1 MKFENSTYN
10 KLWESQEGRKILS
23 KILNEEGFVKPNYTF
38 HLEKFKIDP
47 AITPTNAKGEA
58 IFTSTMR
65 ELATADLMDMRAPLS
80 DTRVADKKGVAYYNG
95 RIPDFAPAG
104 YVEKAT
110 ERWYKEENFAQF
122 GDAALIAQYATEE
135 IQRMVDSANMT
146 LSYLAAKA
154 LSTGE
159 TIYDMGEG
167 IQSAIYKSYIPAE
180 NFVNAGEKLWS
191 DPTARILDQ
200 MSKIEESFKDKWG
213 IEMAMQWEMTQEMFD
228 AYFLNNEEVREWV
241 ISWNAMNNVS
251 LPANLRLTRDLVIS
265 AFNAHPYN
273 LSPIVIV
280 NEKQKDI
287 NQGVVRGWKAGNAV
301 LRPRGYAGF
310 IRRASILDE
319 VIYKRYANSV
329 NTYNFTPALNGLGV
343 FMNSVVVNGNF
354 KEWHT
359 DLFVKAIPTL
369 DEFLYHVIVDTT
381 TKDSE

>member
-1 MKFENSTYN
+1 MKFENGNYN
-10 KLWESQEGRKILS
+10 KIWEANEGRKVISTILT
-23 KILNEEGFVKPNYTF
+23 EEGFIKPNYTF
-38 HLEKFKIDP
+38 YLEKFKIDP
-47 AITPTNAKGEA
+47 TITPTNHKGEA
-58 IFTSTMR
+58 IFTSEMR
-65 ELATADLMDMRAPLS
+65 EIVSADLMDMRAPLA
-80 DTRVADKKGVAYYNG
+80 DTRVADKAGVAYYTG

-104 YVEKAT
+104 FVEKAT

-122 GDAALIAQYATEE
+122 GDAALIAQFATNEL
-135 IQRMVDSANMT
+135 QRMIDSANMT

-159 TIYDMGEG
+159 TIYDMGDG
-167 IQSAIYKSYIPAE
+167 IQSAIYKSYIPEE
-180 NFVNAGEKLWS
+180 NFVNAGEKIWS
-191 DPTARILDQ
+191 DPSAKILDQ
-200 MSKIEESFKDKWG
+200 MSAIEESFKDKWG
-213 IEMAMQWEMTQEMFD
+213 VEMPMQWEMTQEMFD
-228 AYFLNNEEVREWV
+228 AYFLKNEQVKEWV
-241 ISWNAMNNVS
+241 KYLNVVNNTP
-251 LPANLRLTRDLVIS
+251 LPENLTLTRELVEKAIPQ
-265 AFNAHPYN
+265 HPYN

-301 LRPRGYAGF
+301 LRPRGYAGY

-329 NTYNFTPALNGLGV
+329 NSYNFTPALNGLGV

-369 DEFLYHVIVDTT
+369 DEFLYHIIVDTT
-381 TKDSE
+381 AAG

>member
-1 MKFENSTYN
+1 MKFENSNYN
-10 KLWESQEGRKILS
+10 KIWESQEGRKIVS
-23 KILNEEGFVKPNYTF
+23 TILNEEGFIKPNYTF
-38 HLEKFKIDP
+38 YLEKFKIDP
-47 AITPTNAKGEA
+47 TITPTNHKGEA
-58 IFTSTMR
+58 IFTSEMR
-65 ELATADLMDMRAPLS
+65 EIVNADMMDMRTPLGE
-80 DTRVADKKGVAYYNG
+80 TRVADKAGVAYYNG

-104 YVEKAT
+104 FVEKAT

-122 GDAALIAQYATEE
+122 GDAALIAQFATDE
-135 IQRMVDSANMT
+135 IQRMIDSANMT

-159 TIYDMGEG
+159 TIYDMGDG
-167 IQSAIYKSYIPAE
+167 IQSAIYKSYIPEE
-180 NFVNAGEKLWS
+180 NFVNAGEKTWD
-191 DPTARILDQ
+191 DPAAKILDQ
-200 MSKIEESFKDKWG
+200 MAEIETSFKDKWG
-213 IEMAMQWEMTQEMFD
+213 VEMAMQWEMTQEMFD
-228 AYFLNNEEVREWV
+228 AYFLKNAQVKEWV
-241 ISWNAMNNVS
+241 QYLNVINNTP
-251 LPANLRLTRDLVIS
+251 LPENLTLTRELVERAIPQ
-265 AFNAHPYN
+265 HPYN

-287 NQGVVRGWKAGNAV
+287 NQGVVRGWEAGNAI
-301 LRPRGYAGF
+301 LRPRGYAGY

-329 NTYNFTPALNGLGV
+329 NSYNFTPALNGLGV

-381 TKDSE
+381 QAD

>member
-1 MKFENSTYN
+1 MKFENSNYN
-10 KLWESQEGRKILS
+10 KIWEAQEGRKILS
-23 KILNEEGFVKPNYTF
+23 TILNEEGFVKPNFTF
-38 HLEKFKIDP
+38 YLEKFKIDP
-47 AITPTNAKGEA
+47 ALTPTNAKGEA

-65 ELATADLMDMRAPLS
+65 EIVNADLMDMRAPLS
-80 DTRVADKKGVAYYNG
+80 DTRTADKVGVAYYNG

-104 YVEKAT
+104 FVEKAT

-122 GDAALIAQYATEE
+122 GDAALLAQYATDEV
-135 IQRMVDSANMT
+135 QRMVDSANMT

-159 TIYDMGEG
+159 TIYDMGDG
-167 IQSAIYKSYIPAE
+167 IQSAIYKSYIPTE
-180 NFVNAGEKLWS
+180 NFVKAGAKVWS
-191 DPTARILDQ
+191 DPDALIIDQ
-200 MSKIEESFKDKWG
+200 LVQIETEFKDKWG
-213 IEMAMQWEMTQEMFD
+213 IDIAMQWEMTKEMFD
-228 AYFLNNEEVREWV
+228 AYFLKNKQVKEWV
-241 ISWNAMNNVS
+241 ISYNAMNNVT
-251 LPANLRLTRDLVIS
+251 LPANLQLTKDLVLT
-265 AFNAHPYN
+265 ALEAHPSGV
-273 LSPIVIV
+273 SPIVIV

-301 LRPRGYAGF
+301 LRPRGYAGY

-369 DEFLYHVIVDTT
+369 DEFLYHIIVDTT
-381 TKDSE
+381 TAND

>member
-1 MKFENSTYN
+1 MKFENSNYN
-10 KLWESQEGRKILS
+10 KIWESQEGRKIVS
-23 KILNEEGFVKPNYTF
+23 MILNEEGFIKPNFTF
-38 HLEKFKIDP
+38 YLEKFKIDP
-47 AITPTNAKGEA
+47 AITPTNAKGES
-58 IFTSTMR
+58 IFTSQMR
-65 ELATADLMDMRAPLS
+65 EIVNADLMDMRAPLS
-80 DTRVADKKGVAYYNG
+80 DTRTADKVGVAYYTG

-104 YVEKAT
+104 FVEKAT

-122 GDAALIAQYATEE
+122 GDAALIAQYATDEV
-135 IQRMVDSANMT
+135 QRMIDSANMT

-159 TIYDMGEG
+159 TIYDMGDG

-180 NFVNAGEKLWS
+180 NFVNAGEKVWS
-191 DPTARILDQ
+191 DPTAKILDQ
-200 MSKIEESFKDKWG
+200 MSAIEEKFKDAWG
-213 IEMAMQWEMTQEMFD
+213 VEMAMQWEMTQEMFD
-228 AYFLNNEEVREWV
+228 AYFLNNEQVKEWV
-241 ISWNAMNNVS
+241 QYLNVINNTP
-251 LPANLRLTRDLVIS
+251 LPTGLTLTRELVER
-265 AFNAHPYN
+265 ALPQHPYN

-301 LRPRGYAGF
+301 LRPRGYAGY
-310 IRRASILDE
+310 IRKAAILDE

-343 FMNSVVVNGNF
+343 IMNSVVVNGNF

-369 DEFLYHVIVDTT
+369 DEFLYHIIVDTT
-381 TKDSE
+381 TAD

>member
-1 MKFENSTYN
+1 MKFENGNYN
-10 KLWESQEGRKILS
+10 KIWEANEGRKVISTILT
-23 KILNEEGFVKPNYTF
+23 EEGFIKPNYTF
-38 HLEKFKIDP
+38 YLEKFKIDP
-47 AITPTNAKGEA
+47 TITPTNHKGEA
-58 IFTSTMR
+58 IFTSEMR
-65 ELATADLMDMRAPLS
+65 EIVSADLMDMRTPLGE
-80 DTRVADKKGVAYYNG
+80 TRVADKAGVAYYTG

-104 YVEKAT
+104 FVEKAT

-122 GDAALIAQYATEE
+122 GDAALIAQFATNEL
-135 IQRMVDSANMT
+135 QRMIDSANMT

-159 TIYDMGEG
+159 TIYDMGDG
-167 IQSAIYKSYIPAE
+167 IQSAIYKSYIPEE
-180 NFVNAGEKLWS
+180 NFVNAGEKIWS
-191 DPTARILDQ
+191 EPSAKILDQ
-200 MSKIEESFKDKWG
+200 MSAIEESFKDKWG
-213 IEMAMQWEMTQEMFD
+213 VEMPMQWEMTQEMFD
-228 AYFLNNEEVREWV
+228 AYFLKNEQVKEWV
-241 ISWNAMNNVS
+241 KYLNVVNNTP
-251 LPANLRLTRDLVIS
+251 LPENLTLTRELVEKAIPQ
-265 AFNAHPYN
+265 HPYN

-301 LRPRGYAGF
+301 LRPRGYAGY

-329 NTYNFTPALNGLGV
+329 NSYNFTPALNGLGV

-369 DEFLYHVIVDTT
+369 DEFLYHIIVDTT
-381 TKDSE
+381 AAG

>member
-1 MKFENSTYN
+1 MKFENGNYN
-10 KLWESQEGRKILS
+10 KIWEANEGRKVISTILT
-23 KILNEEGFVKPNYTF
+23 EEGFIKPNYTF
-38 HLEKFKIDP
+38 YLEKFKIDP
-47 AITPTNAKGEA
+47 TITPTNHKGEA
-58 IFTSTMR
+58 IFTSEMR
-65 ELATADLMDMRAPLS
+65 EIVSADLMDMRTPLGE
-80 DTRVADKKGVAYYNG
+80 TRVADKAGVAYYTG

-104 YVEKAT
+104 FVEKAT

-122 GDAALIAQYATEE
+122 GDAALIAQFATNEL
-135 IQRMVDSANMT
+135 QRMIDSANMT

-159 TIYDMGEG
+159 TIYDMGDG
-167 IQSAIYKSYIPAE
+167 IQSAIYKSYIPEE
-180 NFVNAGEKLWS
+180 NFVNAGEKIWS
-191 DPTARILDQ
+191 DPSAKILDQ
-200 MSKIEESFKDKWG
+200 MSAIEESFKDKWG
-213 IEMAMQWEMTQEMFD
+213 VEMPMQWEMTQEMFD
-228 AYFLNNEEVREWV
+228 AYFLKNEQVKEWV
-241 ISWNAMNNVS
+241 KYLNVVNNTP
-251 LPANLRLTRDLVIS
+251 LPENLTLTRELVEKAIPQ
-265 AFNAHPYN
+265 HPYN

-301 LRPRGYAGF
+301 LRPRGYAGY

-329 NTYNFTPALNGLGV
+329 NSYNFTPALNGLGV

-369 DEFLYHVIVDTT
+369 DEFLYHIIVDTT
-381 TKDSE
+381 AAG

>member
-1 MKFENSTYN
+1 MKFENSNYN
-10 KLWESQEGRKILS
+10 KIWESQEGRKIVS
-23 KILNEEGFVKPNYTF
+23 MILNEEGFIKPNFTF
-38 HLEKFKIDP
+38 YLEKFKIDH
-47 AITPTNAKGEA
+47 AITPTNAKGES
-58 IFTSTMR
+58 IFTSQMR
-65 ELATADLMDMRAPLS
+65 EIVNADLMDMRAPLS
-80 DTRVADKKGVAYYNG
+80 DTRTADKVGVAYYTG

-104 YVEKAT
+104 FVEKAT

-122 GDAALIAQYATEE
+122 GDAALIAQYATDVV
-135 IQRMVDSANMT
+135 QRMIDSANMT

-159 TIYDMGEG
+159 TIYDMGDG

-180 NFVNAGEKLWS
+180 NFVNAGEKAWS
-191 DPTARILDQ
+191 DPTAKILDQ
-200 MSKIEESFKDKWG
+200 MSAIEEKFKDAWG
-213 IEMAMQWEMTQEMFD
+213 VEMAMQWEMTQEMFD
-228 AYFLNNEEVREWV
+228 AYFLNNEQVKEWV
-241 ISWNAMNNVS
+241 QYLNVINNTP
-251 LPANLRLTRDLVIS
+251 LPTGLTLTRDLVER
-265 AFNAHPYN
+265 ALPQHPYN

-301 LRPRGYAGF
+301 LRPRGYAGY
-310 IRRASILDE
+310 IRKAAILDE

-343 FMNSVVVNGNF
+343 IMNSVVDNGNF

-369 DEFLYHVIVDTT
+369 DEFLYHIIVDTT
-381 TKDSE
+381 TAD

>member
-1 MKFENSTYN
+1 MKFENSNYA
-10 KLWESQEGRKILS
+10 KLWESNEGRKILS
-23 KILNEEGFVKPNYTF
+23 AILNEEGFVKQNFTF
-38 HLEKFKIDP
+38 YLEKFKIDP
-47 AITPTNAKGEA
+47 AITPSNAKGEA
-58 IFTSTMR
+58 VFTSQMR
-65 ELATADLMDMRAPLS
+65 ELVNADMMDMRAPLA
-80 DTRVADKKGVAYYNG
+80 DTRVADKAGVAYYTG

-104 YVEKAT
+104 FVEKAT

-122 GDAALIAQYATEE
+122 GDSALIAQYATDE
-135 IQRMVDSANMT
+135 IQRMTDSANMT

-159 TIYDMGEG
+159 TIYDMGDG

-180 NFVNAGEKLWS
+180 NFVKAGEKIWN
-191 DPTARILDQ
+191 DPSCKILDQ
-200 MSKIEESFKDKWG
+200 MLKIETDFKDKWG
-213 IEMAMQWEMTQEMFD
+213 IEIAMQWEMTESMFNG
-228 AYFLNNEEVREWV
+228 AFLNNEQVREWV
-241 ISWNAMNNVS
+241 RTWNAMNNVV
-251 LPANLRLTRDLVIS
+251 LPENMQLTKDLVDK
-265 AFNAHPYN
+265 AFAAHPYG
-273 LSPIVIV
+273 LSPIVLV

-287 NQGVVRGWKAGNAV
+287 NQGVVRGWKEGNAV
-301 LRPRGYAGF
+301 LRPRGYAGY
-310 IRRASILDE
+310 IRKASILDE

-381 TKDSE
+381 TANA

>member
-1 MKFENSTYN
+1 MKFENSNYN
-10 KLWESQEGRKILS
+10 KIWEAQEGRKILS
-23 KILNEEGFVKPNYTF
+23 TILNEEGFVKPNFTF
-38 HLEKFKIDP
+38 YLEKFKIDP
-47 AITPTNAKGEA
+47 ALTPTNAKGEA

-65 ELATADLMDMRAPLS
+65 EIVNADLMDMRAPLS
-80 DTRVADKKGVAYYNG
+80 DTRTADKVGVAYYNG

-104 YVEKAT
+104 FVEKAT

-122 GDAALIAQYATEE
+122 GDAALLAQYATDEV
-135 IQRMVDSANMT
+135 QRMVDSANMT

-159 TIYDMGEG
+159 TIYDMGDG
-167 IQSAIYKSYIPAE
+167 IQSAIYKSYIPTE
-180 NFVNAGEKLWS
+180 NFVKAGAKVWS
-191 DPTARILDQ
+191 DPDALIIDQ
-200 MSKIEESFKDKWG
+200 LVQIETEFKDKWG
-213 IEMAMQWEMTQEMFD
+213 IDIAMQWEMTKEMFD
-228 AYFLNNEEVREWV
+228 AYFLKNKQVKEWV
-241 ISWNAMNNVS
+241 IYYNAINNVR
-251 LPANLRLTRDLVIS
+251 LPENLQLTKDLVLT
-265 AFNAHPYN
+265 ALEAHPSGV
-273 LSPIVIV
+273 SPIVIV

-301 LRPRGYAGF
+301 LRPRGYAGY
-310 IRRASILDE
+310 IRRAAILDE

-369 DEFLYHVIVDTT
+369 DEFLYHIIVDTT
-381 TKDSE
+381 TAND

>member
-1 MKFENSTYN
+1 MKFENGNYN
-10 KLWESQEGRKILS
+10 KIWEANEGRKVISTILT
-23 KILNEEGFVKPNYTF
+23 EEGFIKPNYTF
-38 HLEKFKIDP
+38 YLEKFKIDP
-47 AITPTNAKGEA
+47 TITPTNHKGEA
-58 IFTSTMR
+58 IFTSEMR
-65 ELATADLMDMRAPLS
+65 EIVSADLMDMRTPLGE
-80 DTRVADKKGVAYYNG
+80 TRVADKAGVAYYTG

-104 YVEKAT
+104 FVEKAT

-122 GDAALIAQYATEE
+122 GDAALIAQFATNEL
-135 IQRMVDSANMT
+135 QRMIDSANMT

-159 TIYDMGEG
+159 TIYDMGDG
-167 IQSAIYKSYIPAE
+167 IQSAIYKSYIPEE
-180 NFVNAGEKLWS
+180 NFVKAGEKIWS
-191 DPTARILDQ
+191 DPSAKILDQ
-200 MSKIEESFKDKWG
+200 MSAIEESFKDKWG
-213 IEMAMQWEMTQEMFD
+213 VEMPMQWEMTQEMFD
-228 AYFLNNEEVREWV
+228 AYFLKNEQVKEWV
-241 ISWNAMNNVS
+241 KYLNVVNNTP
-251 LPANLRLTRDLVIS
+251 LPENLTLTRELVEKAIPQ
-265 AFNAHPYN
+265 HPYN

-301 LRPRGYAGF
+301 LRPRGYAGY

-329 NTYNFTPALNGLGV
+329 NSYNFTPALNGLGV

-369 DEFLYHVIVDTT
+369 DEFLYHIIVDTT
-381 TKDSE
+381 TVG

>member
-1 MKFENSTYN
+1 MKFENGNYN
-10 KLWESQEGRKILS
+10 KIWEANEGRKIVS
-23 KILNEEGFVKPNYTF
+23 TILTEEGFIKPNYTF
-38 HLEKFKIDP
+38 YLEKFKIDP
-47 AITPTNAKGEA
+47 TITPTNHKGEA
-58 IFTSTMR
+58 IFTSEMR
-65 ELATADLMDMRAPLS
+65 EIVSADMMDMRAPLA
-80 DTRVADKKGVAYYNG
+80 DTRTADKVGVAYYTG

-104 YVEKAT
+104 FVEKAT

-122 GDAALIAQYATEE
+122 GDTALIAEYATKEL
-135 IQRMVDSANMT
+135 QRMIDSANMT

-159 TIYDMGEG
+159 TIYDMGDG
-167 IQSAIYKSYIPAE
+167 IQSAIYKSYIPEE
-180 NFVNAGEKLWS
+180 NFVNAGEKVWS
-191 DPTARILDQ
+191 DPSAKILDQ
-200 MSKIEESFKDKWG
+200 MSAIEESFKDKWG
-213 IEMAMQWEMTQEMFD
+213 VEMPMQWEMTQEMFD
-228 AYFLNNEEVREWV
+228 AYFLKNEQVKEWV
-241 ISWNAMNNVS
+241 KYLNVVNNTP
-251 LPANLRLTRDLVIS
+251 LPENLTLTRELVEKAIPQ
-265 AFNAHPYN
+265 HPYN

-301 LRPRGYAGF
+301 LRPRGYAGY

-329 NTYNFTPALNGLGV
+329 NSYNFTPALNGLGV

-369 DEFLYHVIVDTT
+369 DEFLYHIIVDTT
-381 TKDSE
+381 TAG

>member
-1 MKFENSTYN
+1 MKFENGNYN
-10 KLWESQEGRKILS
+10 KIWEANEGRKVISTILT
-23 KILNEEGFVKPNYTF
+23 EEGFIKPNYTF
-38 HLEKFKIDP
+38 YLEKFKIDP
-47 AITPTNAKGEA
+47 TITPTNHKGEA
-58 IFTSTMR
+58 IFTSEMR
-65 ELATADLMDMRAPLS
+65 EIVSADLMDMRTPLGE
-80 DTRVADKKGVAYYNG
+80 TRVADKAGVAYYTG

-104 YVEKAT
+104 FVEKAT

-122 GDAALIAQYATEE
+122 GDAALIAQFATNEL
-135 IQRMVDSANMT
+135 QRMIDSANMT

-159 TIYDMGEG
+159 TIYDMGDG
-167 IQSAIYKSYIPAE
+167 IQSAIYKSYIPEE
-180 NFVNAGEKLWS
+180 NFVNAGEKIWS
-191 DPTARILDQ
+191 EPSAKILDQ
-200 MSKIEESFKDKWG
+200 MSAIEESFKDKWG
-213 IEMAMQWEMTQEMFD
+213 VEMPMQWEMTQEMFD
-228 AYFLNNEEVREWV
+228 AYFLKNEQVKEWV
-241 ISWNAMNNVS
+241 KYLNVVNNTP
-251 LPANLRLTRDLVIS
+251 LPENLTLTRELVETAIPQ
-265 AFNAHPYN
+265 HPYN

-301 LRPRGYAGF
+301 LRPRGYAGY

-329 NTYNFTPALNGLGV
+329 NSYNFTPALNGLGV

-369 DEFLYHVIVDTT
+369 DEFLYHIIVDTT
-381 TKDSE
+381 AAG

>member
-1 MKFENSTYN
+1 MKFENSNYN
-10 KLWESQEGRKILS
+10 KIWEAQEGRKILS
-23 KILNEEGFVKPNYTF
+23 TILNEEGFVKPNFTF
-38 HLEKFKIDP
+38 YLEKFKIDP
-47 AITPTNAKGEA
+47 ALTPTNAKGEA

-65 ELATADLMDMRAPLS
+65 EIVNADLMDMRAPLS
-80 DTRVADKKGVAYYNG
+80 DTRTADKVGVAYYNG

-104 YVEKAT
+104 FVEKAT

-122 GDAALIAQYATEE
+122 GDAALLAQYATDEV
-135 IQRMVDSANMT
+135 QRMVDSANMT

-159 TIYDMGEG
+159 TIYDMGDG
-167 IQSAIYKSYIPAE
+167 IQSAIYKSYIPTE
-180 NFVNAGEKLWS
+180 NFVKAGAKVWS
-191 DPTARILDQ
+191 DPDALIIDQ
-200 MSKIEESFKDKWG
+200 LVQIETEFKDKWG
-213 IEMAMQWEMTQEMFD
+213 IDIAMQWEMTKEMFD
-228 AYFLNNEEVREWV
+228 AYFLKNNQVKEWV
-241 ISWNAMNNVS
+241 IYYNAINNVT
-251 LPANLRLTRDLVIS
+251 LPANLQLTKDLVLT
-265 AFNAHPYN
+265 ALEAHPSGV
-273 LSPIVIV
+273 SPIVIV

-301 LRPRGYAGF
+301 LRPRGYAGY

-369 DEFLYHVIVDTT
+369 DEFLYHIIVDTT
-381 TKDSE
+381 TAND